1 MYISKKGWKTVKITA
16 LLENTAARADMQTEH
31 GLSLYE
37 ETATKKILFDMG
49 QTSFFAE
56 NAEMLS
62 IDLADVDL
70 AVLSHG
76 HYDHGG
82 GLAVFLEKNDHAP
95 VFIHKDAF
103 LPHYNGTQKYIGLDT
118 ALASHPRIVWTED
131 AYRIDENLRF
141 FLCFLLH

>member
-31 GLSLYE
+31 
-37 ETATKKILFDMG
+37 
-49 QTSFFAE
+49 
-56 NAEMLS
+56 AEMLG

-118 ALASHPRIVWTED
+118 ALVSHPRIVWTED
-131 AYRIDENLRF
+131 AYRIDENLRLF
-141 FLCFLLH
+141 SHVPKKIHLDFLKLSHC